1 MGYDY
6 EPSLL
11 RSGNNLYKDIPN
23 IKLTKNYTSSLSVR
37 RVYKMSRMDAFCL
50 RYT

>member
-11 RSGNNLYKDIPN
+11 RSGNNLYEDIPN
-23 IKLTKNYTSSLSVR
+23 IKPTKNYTSSLSVR